1 MRGRCAPS
9 VLRFPKQ
16 AKRNG
21 MTKYRLAK
29 ESRVPHTT
37 VFDICN
43 GNVNIKNCTGETLY
57 KLAQALGVSIEDL
70 LADSM
75 ENRQSFD
82 AYKSTICHMVKDMGD
97 VAFIMKILESGKI
110 GQLYNKKWYPECL
123 YLLAMVDY
131 LSRENGLPICNEY
144 NEIRAARLREP
155 IYPSS
160 IIAMSVFS
168 QSEQPKID
176 SYTQAIPEFLR
187 FNIIENEVR
196 NVC

>member
-1 MRGRCAPS
+1 
-9 VLRFPKQ
+9 
-16 AKRNG
+16 
-21 MTKYRLAK
+21 
-29 ESRVPHTT
+29 
-37 VFDICN
+37 
-43 GNVNIKNCTGETLY
+43 
-57 KLAQALGVSIEDL
+57 
-70 LADSM
+70 
-75 ENRQSFD
+75 
-82 AYKSTICHMVKDMGD
+82 
-97 VAFIMKILESGKI
+97 
-110 GQLYNKKWYPECL
+110 
-123 YLLAMVDY
+123 MVDY